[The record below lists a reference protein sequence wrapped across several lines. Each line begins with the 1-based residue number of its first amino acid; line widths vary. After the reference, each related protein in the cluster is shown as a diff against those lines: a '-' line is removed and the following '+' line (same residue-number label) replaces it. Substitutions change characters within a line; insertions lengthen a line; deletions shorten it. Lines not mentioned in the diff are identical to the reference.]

1 MCGRQYVWLI
11 AIGVEGVFDDVV
23 TSDANGVNEELAGEG
38 GQVEP
43 RPNIGA
49 VEYDGSFWSAA
60 ILAPRCEHAPVAR
73 KQPAPKTHRFCA
85 VARPV
90 VRGDKTRVVAV
101 FVTEEHK
108 IRGEVKRRK
117 ISRAIGL
124 QLFGQFQPGEAE
136 YLDVC
141 GDDMADM

>member
-1 MCGRQYVWLI
+1 MAVLQPEDHVFAVVRRGQSRIEIGWSGIRVVCGRLYVWLI

-90 VRGDKTRVVAV
+90 VRGD
-101 FVTEEHK
+101 
-108 IRGEVKRRK
+108 
-117 ISRAIGL
+117 
-124 QLFGQFQPGEAE
+124 
-136 YLDVC
+136 
-141 GDDMADM
+141 